1 MKLNFKEGE
10 ILNID
15 KPYGITSFKALAH
28 IRYILSKKIGVKRLK
43 IGHAG
48 TLDPLATG
56 VLILCTGKATKK
68 IELLQ
73 GKTKEYVTTIQFG
86 ATTPSYD
93 MEHQVNQTFDTSNI
107 TLEKIE
113 KVIPQFVGNIQQVP
127 PSYSACKIN
136 GQRAYD
142 LKRSG
147 EDVQLSPKNIVI
159 HKIEIIN
166 FDKEKMQL
174 TLQIVCGKGT
184 YIRSLA
190 RDLGRALNNG
200 AYLVQLRRTK
210 VGDACVENCID
221 YNQFEQWLNQQEIE
235 DIVL

>member
-43 IGHAG
+43 IGHSG

-210 VGDACVENCID
+210 VGDACVENSID